1 MTPNT
6 GYDLE
11 EAKEIIA
18 QERPDLKIIPVHEV
32 YLYFIISCSMM
43 FHTVSQGSTRMTKEI
58 RMNRVRLFF
67 DKNNKITRAPRVG

>member
-18 QERPDLKIIPVHEV
+18 QERPDLKIIPVHE
-32 YLYFIISCSMM
+32 
-43 FHTVSQGSTRMTKEI
+43 GSTRMTKEI